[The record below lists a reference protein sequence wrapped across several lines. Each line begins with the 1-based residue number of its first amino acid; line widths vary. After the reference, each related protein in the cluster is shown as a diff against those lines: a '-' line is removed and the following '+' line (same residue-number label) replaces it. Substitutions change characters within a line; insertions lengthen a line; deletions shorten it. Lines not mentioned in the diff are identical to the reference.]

1 MDQRGFDDLVKQ
13 GCYDYPHKNK
23 KLGAQLMLRQ
33 LSLQISLIKIIQS
46 FLVTFATVLIV
57 SCGGDGNSG
66 PLPENNDRD
75 GDGIINAEDAFPD
88 DPSES
93 VDSDGD
99 GIGNNADTDDDGDG
113 ALDYEDPF
121 PLDATVVESKRV
133 PAEIGILK

>member
-1 MDQRGFDDLVKQ
+1 MDQRGFDDLMKQ
-13 GCYDYPHKNK
+13 GCYDYSYKNK
-23 KLGAQLMLRQ
+23 KIGAQLMLRQ

-46 FLVTFATVLIV
+46 FLVTFATVLII

-75 GDGIINAEDAFPD
+75 ADGIVNAEDAFPD